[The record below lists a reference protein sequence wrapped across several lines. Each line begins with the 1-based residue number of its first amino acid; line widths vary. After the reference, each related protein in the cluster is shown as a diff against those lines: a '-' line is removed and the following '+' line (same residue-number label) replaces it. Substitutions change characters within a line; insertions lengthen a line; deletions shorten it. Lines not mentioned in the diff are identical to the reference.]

1 MSQSNYCS
9 QKFWWLTVEPERRTM
24 NSCCAATAA
33 KIDLTW
39 LKSNPGQLFNTP
51 ELLAEREAML
61 NNEPVAS
68 CEDTCWSAERR
79 GLPSRRTLMNSGE
92 RTHTDIHSQPRVLH
106 INVGS
111 DCNLTCSYC
120 CKQYST
126 AWLRDVKEHGPYTD
140 EARYRIT
147 ANDRI
152 VLQLGQTAIKQSNS
166 YQTII
171 GEVAKLKSAQ
181 QIEVTGG
188 EPFLYNGLTDLVA
201 GLSAPVDVFTGLG
214 VNTKRLTQILA
225 QLPKDTTFTISA
237 ENTGQLYEFNRYGNT
252 WDQFRR
258 NLDLIA
264 SQFDYRFCSVLSNL
278 TVHGFDKFQQEYSTD
293 NDLLN
298 PCNDPEYLSASVV
311 DPESKMLLN
320 QIEYKYH
327 DREIKETLAVESTAE
342 QKTKLKHYLTE
353 FARRRSISLEVFPEN
368 FISWINEEE
377 KYDH

>member
-24 NSCCAATAA
+24 NSCCAATAT
-33 KIDLTW
+33 KIDLSW
-39 LKSNPGQLFNTP
+39 LRNNPGQLFNTP
-51 ELLAEREAML
+51 VLIQERQAML
-61 NNEPVAS
+61 NNEPVTS

-79 GLPSRRTLMNSGE
+79 GLPSRRTLMNSVE
-92 RTHTDIHSQPRVLH
+92 RTHTDIYASPQVLH

-126 AWLRDVKEHGPYTD
+126 AWLRDVKDRGAYFD
-140 EARYRIT
+140 EPRYQIT

-152 VLQLGQTAIKQSNS
+152 VLQLGQSVIKESDS
-166 YQTII
+166 YQTILAEI
-171 GEVAKLKSAQ
+171 KRFKSVK
-181 QIEVTGG
+181 QIEITGG
-188 EPFLYNGLTDLVA
+188 EPFLYNGLPELATGFA
-201 GLSAPVDVFTGLG
+201 GSVDIFTGLG
-214 VNTKRLTQILA
+214 VNTKRLTQILS
-225 QLPKDTTFTISA
+225 QLPKSTTFTISA
-237 ENTGQLYEFNRYGNT
+237 ENTGALYEFNRYGNT

-278 TVHGFDKFQQEYSTD
+278 TVHGFDDFQREYSTD
-293 NDLLN
+293 KDLLN
-298 PCNDPEYLSASVV
+298 PCNDPAYLSASVL
-311 DPESKMLLN
+311 DPESKTQLC

-327 DREIKETLAVESTAE
+327 DQEIKETLAVESTVE

-353 FARRRSISLEVFPEN
+353 FAHRRSLLLDVFPEN
-368 FISWINEEE
+368 FTTWINKEE
-377 KYDH
+377 KV